1 MSVLCIVSGGMDSVA
16 MAHMYHGDG
25 EKLRLLSFDYGQ
37 RHGEQELRKAEL
49 CGRVLEVKHDT
60 ITMPIDFVRILSKS
74 SSSLT
79 NFEIDVPDG
88 HYAEESMK
96 ATVVPNRNM
105 MMLSIAVSVAMS
117 TECDSVATAVH
128 SGDHAIY
135 PDCRP
140 QFIEDMNKVL
150 GTATEGFWWDHAVR
164 NFVRAPF
171 LNIPKD
177 EIVRIGERYAVD
189 WTDTWSCYKGDDI
202 HCGRCGTCVERKEA
216 FRLAGVADPTEY
228 DDESFEVEAY
238 RG

>member
-1 MSVLCIVSGGMDSVA
+1 MDSVA
-16 MAHMYHGDG
+16 MAHMYRGDG

-37 RHGEQELRKAEL
+37 RHGSQELRKAEL
-49 CGRVLEVKHDT
+49 CGRVLEVPQDT
-60 ITMPIDFVRILSKS
+60 ITMPTDFVRLLSQS
-74 SSSLT
+74 SSSLV
-79 NFEIDVPDG
+79 NNNVDVPDG

-105 MMLSIAVSVAMS
+105 MMLSIAASVAMS
-117 TECDSVATAVH
+117 TGMDSVATAVH

-150 GTATEGFWWDHAVR
+150 GSATEGFWWDHAVR

-171 LNIPKD
+171 LNISKD
-177 EIVRIGERYAVD
+177 EIVRIGEQYDVD
-189 WTDTWSCYKGDDI
+189 WEDTWSCYKGDDV

-216 FRLAGVADPTEY
+216 FRLAEVADPTQYE
-228 DDESFEVEAY
+228 DEEFEVEAY